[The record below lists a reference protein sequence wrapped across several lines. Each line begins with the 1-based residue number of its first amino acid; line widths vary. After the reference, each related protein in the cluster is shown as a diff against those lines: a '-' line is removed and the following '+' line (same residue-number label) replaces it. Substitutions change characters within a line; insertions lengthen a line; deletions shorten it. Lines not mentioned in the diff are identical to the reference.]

1 MEIIDLYN
9 GKREKLNK
17 TFIRENGDPEDG
29 EYKLSVHVWIL
40 NSKGEILIQKR
51 KENLK
56 RNPGKWAFTGGIV
69 DAGETSLEGAMRESK
84 EELGI
89 DIDKDKIELLL
100 SFKREHGFVDVWL
113 VKDDIEINK
122 LILQKTE
129 VSEVK
134 WVSIKELSK
143 IIDSNQFVKSIDLY
157 FELFIKL
164 LRKCHNL
171 EIK

>member
-1 MEIIDLYN
+1 M
-9 GKREKLNK
+9 
-17 TFIRENGDPEDG
+17 
-29 EYKLSVHVWIL
+29 
-40 NSKGEILIQKR
+40 
-51 KENLK
+51 
-56 RNPGKWAFTGGIV
+56 
-69 DAGETSLEGAMRESK
+69 
-84 EELGI
+84 
-89 DIDKDKIELLL
+89 
-100 SFKREHGFVDVWL
+100 WL

-129 VSEVK
+129 VSEAK